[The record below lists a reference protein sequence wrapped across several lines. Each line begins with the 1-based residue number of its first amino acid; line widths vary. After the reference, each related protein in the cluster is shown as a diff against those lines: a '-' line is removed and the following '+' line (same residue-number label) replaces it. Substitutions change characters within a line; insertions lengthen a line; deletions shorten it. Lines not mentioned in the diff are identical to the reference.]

1 MISKIVLLVVP
12 LILAATG
19 LVHGQDGSVTLESV
33 TGLWNT
39 DTVQVGKDVVFSLR
53 VTNTSGGTVK
63 GITNGFR
70 VYSDDG
76 AVWHNMTPDT
86 LGPIGKALFDLGVWL
101 NTFST
106 GSAADTV
113 GFGASGMLNP
123 GLPIGFDEVSYTITV
138 GPIYYGDAGK
148 TICLD
153 SSLYP
158 PVGIWKWEK
167 GGSVYLYPDW
177 DGPHCFDIY
186 YDPSF
191 VPALG
196 ADSSSLSFTAMD
208 GNQPEDNV
216 FTILISDGTDKS
228 VDISGALTSKAGGDF
243 TFTPASGVHGT
254 EVTVSIDANGLVVGD
269 YIGEITLSSSGTSNP
284 TQVIPVQL
292 RVDQLVSVIGLDD
305 GGDLPSTFA
314 LDQNYP
320 NPFNPT
326 TEISFDLPV
335 RSQVMLTVYNV
346 LGQQVTTLVNKPLA
360 AGSYVADWDGRSS
373 SGTTVASGIYF
384 YRLHT
389 EQFTQTKKMV
399 LLK

>member
-1 MISKIVLLVVP
+1 MRLKTVLLVVP

-19 LVHGQDGSVTLESV
+19 LVHGQDGSITLDGV

-39 DTVQVGKDVVFSLR
+39 DTVQVGKDIVFSVR
-53 VTNTSGGTVK
+53 VTNTYGGTVK
-63 GITNGFR
+63 GLNNGFR
-70 VYSDDG
+70 IYSDDG
-76 AVWHNMTPDT
+76 AVWHNVTPDT

-113 GFGASGMLNP
+113 GFGASGLMNP
-123 GLPIGFDEVSYTITV
+123 GLPIGFDEVSYLITI

-153 SSLYP
+153 SSFYQP
-158 PVGIWKWEK
+158 AGAWKWEA
-167 GGSVYLYPDW
+167 GGSIYLYPDW

-216 FTILISDGTDKS
+216 FTILISDGTGKS
-228 VDISGALTSKAGGDF
+228 VDISGALTGKAGGDF

-254 EVTVSIDANGLVVGD
+254 EVTVSIDANGLDVGD
-269 YIGEITLSSSGTSNP
+269 YTGEITLSSSETSNP
-284 TQVIPVQL
+284 TQVIPVEL
-292 RVDQLVSVIGLDD
+292 RVDQLVSVKSFDD
-305 GGDLPSTFA
+305 GDNLPSTFA

-326 TEISFDLPV
+326 TQIAFDLPTKSHV
-335 RSQVMLTVYNV
+335 TLTVYNV
-346 LGQQVTTLVNKPLA
+346 LGQRVVTLVDEKLA
-360 AGSYVADWDGRSS
+360 AGKYVADWNGRSS
-373 SGTTVASGIYF
+373 GGTEVASGIYF
-384 YRLHT
+384 YRIHT
-389 EQFTQTKKMV
+389 ERFVQTKKMV